1 MHVRHEVIVLVKI
14 LSHLA
19 DNLGAL
25 TSLHRMCLCDEEF
38 IDVSDDFNLIQLLRD
53 VRPLD
58 INDTIDQVADAF
70 LHPEYEHVLSIAV
83 VHDQQPVGIITRH
96 RLNQMFLKRFGRELY
111 GQRPVS
117 DFMDTKPLVVDL
129 QTDPSEAAA
138 YVTQHMTLPLSADFI
153 LIEQGLYRGMGA
165 VLDLLGAMEQ
175 QVSRTARD
183 LSKALRS
190 LRNSQAQLVQSE
202 KMAALGQMVAGV
214 AHEINTP
221 LGYVRNNVEM
231 LHELCQGPLQLMPRY
246 EQLMQRM
253 LDPEVHPD
261 ALAAEIDELYQQRAE
276 LMAESLEDDL
286 LSLKNDTLYGLEQI
300 SELVLSLKD
309 FSRMDQAF
317 VEDVDLNTCLENS
330 LLIGRNV
337 LKYGIEVIK
346 DLNPLPRIR
355 MIPSQINQVLLNL
368 LTNAAQAMPQGGKIL
383 LRTWADESSTYLSI
397 QDNGCGIDAD
407 HLKKIFDPF
416 FTTKPVGQGTG
427 LGLSIS
433 YQIIQQHGG
442 RIQVAS
448 RPGVGTRF
456 LITLPRPL
464 QQAVA

>member
-1 MHVRHEVIVLVKI
+1 MSEDFSLKKI
-14 LSHLA
+14 L
-19 DNLGAL
+19 
-25 TSLHRMCLCDEEF
+25 RE
-38 IDVSDDFNLIQLLRD
+38 

-58 INDTIDQVADAF
+58 IHDTIDQVADAF
-70 LHPEYEHVLSIAV
+70 LHPEFEHVLSIAV
-83 VHDQQPVGIITRH
+83 IQEQRPVGIITRH

-117 DFMDTKPLVVDL
+117 DFMDNTPLVVDL
-129 QTDPSEAAA
+129 HAAPSKAAA
-138 YVTQHMTLPLSADFI
+138 YVTQHMKLPLSADFI
-153 LIEQGLYRGMGA
+153 LIEQGTYRGLGA

-231 LHELCQGPLQLMPRY
+231 LHELCQGPLLLMPRY
-246 EQLMQRM
+246 EDLMQRM
-253 LDPEVHPD
+253 LDPEANPD
-261 ALAAEIDELYQQRAE
+261 ELAAEIDDLFQQRSG
-276 LMAESLEDDL
+276 LISESLPDDL
-286 LSLKNDTLYGLEQI
+286 LSLKEDTLYGMEQI

-317 VEDVDLNTCLENS
+317 VDNVDLNSCLENS
-330 LLIGRNV
+330 LLIARNA

-346 DLNPLPRIR
+346 DLNPLPRMR

-383 LRTWADESSTYLSI
+383 IRTWSDETNTYLSI
-397 QDNGCGIDAD
+397 QDSGCGIDAA

-433 YQIIQQHGG
+433 YQIIQQHRG

-448 RPGVGTRF
+448 RPSVGTRF
-456 LITLPRPL
+456 LITLPCHL